1 MSVTRKLSKC
11 GNSVAV
17 IVPPALLELLG
28 WKVAETDL
36 ELSVEG
42 DTLTIAPEP
51 PPKFKL
57 FGGSKEDG

>member
-36 ELSVEG
+36 ELRVDGS
-42 DTLTIAPEP
+42 TLTIAPEP

-57 FGGSKEDG
+57 FGGAKSE